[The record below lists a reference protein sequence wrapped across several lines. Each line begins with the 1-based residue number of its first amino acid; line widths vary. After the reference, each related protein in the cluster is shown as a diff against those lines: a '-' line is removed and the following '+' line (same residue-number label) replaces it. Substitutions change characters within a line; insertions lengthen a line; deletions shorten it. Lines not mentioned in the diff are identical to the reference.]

1 MVLSLIPKQLR
12 SLHKTSFRIHLAL
25 FPNRN
30 HIFIRNCSNQSQ
42 DGPLKGVRVL
52 DLSRVLAGPFCTM
65 QLGDLGA
72 EVIKIERP
80 KTGDDTRSWGPPFAP
95 GDFSKPSGAEL
106 IKKLAAQSD
115 VLVENFLPGKLAQ
128 YGLGYEDLQKINP
141 RLIYCSLTGFGQTGP
156 YAQRAG
162 YDVIVSAIGGLM
174 GITGPENGE
183 PCKVGVAIT
192 DLATGMF
199 ASQVALLANIAS
211 NYLIGGKTG
220 KRWGTAHESIVP
232 YQGFRTKDGYLIIG
246 ALNNSQFQTLCKTL
260 GLENLIRDDKFA
272 KNAKRVENRQ
282 QLIEILQE
290 TFQKKTT
297 DEWLKEL
304 DGVNLPY
311 GPINTIDQVFRDP
324 QVIHREMIQQIHHP
338 SAGDIR
344 LTGFAAKYSRTKPS
358 IRLPPPLL
366 GQHTQEV
373 LKNWLTIEELN
384 QLEKEGII
392 QIHSVLV
399 PAVKHT
405 LEQPHHVVSSLF
417 TCLPNKLLQGKAGNW
432 TQFTDHTI
440 QKQQYKNHKRLFVGT
455 LFVFGIPTLWLK
467 FFSRSECLGL
477 QLNGNPEEISLQTLE
492 DSRNESFSISS
503 EESVA
508 CDEFLP
514 TKDDNFFERNEKEVT
529 GFNTIH
535 LKGRLLEAIV
545 LTRAQVFMLHDLYI
559 PLPCYYVYG
568 HCW

>member
-1 MVLSLIPKQLR
+1 MLGEMIVSQISKQLG

-30 HIFIRNCSNQSQ
+30 NIFVRNYSNQNQ
-42 DGPLKGVRVL
+42 DAPLKGVRVL

-72 EVIKIERP
+72 DVIKIERP

-95 GDFSKPSGAEL
+95 GGESAYFLCVNRNKRSVAVDFSKPSGAEL
-106 IKKLAAQSD
+106 VRKLASQSD

-128 YGLGYEDLQKINP
+128 YGLGYEDMHRINP

-192 DLATGMF
+192 DLATGLF
-199 ASQVALLANIAS
+199 ACTSILSALLARERSGIGQHVETSLLEAQVALLANIAS

-260 GLENLIRDDKFA
+260 GMENLAQDDKFSN
-272 KNAKRVENRQ
+272 NAKRVENRR
-282 QLIEILQE
+282 QLIQILQE
-290 TFQKKTT
+290 TFEKKTT

-338 SAGDIR
+338 SAGEIR
-344 LTGFAAKYSRTKPS
+344 LTGFAAKYSRNKPS

-366 GQHTQEV
+366 GQHTREV
-373 LKNWLTIEELN
+373 LRNWLTTEELN
-384 QLEKEGII
+384 QLEKEEII
-392 QIHSVLV
+392 QS
-399 PAVKHT
+399 K
-405 LEQPHHVVSSLF
+405 S
-417 TCLPNKLLQGKAGNW
+417 
-432 TQFTDHTI
+432 
-440 QKQQYKNHKRLFVGT
+440 
-455 LFVFGIPTLWLK
+455 
-467 FFSRSECLGL
+467 
-477 QLNGNPEEISLQTLE
+477 
-492 DSRNESFSISS
+492 
-503 EESVA
+503 
-508 CDEFLP
+508 
-514 TKDDNFFERNEKEVT
+514 
-529 GFNTIH
+529 
-535 LKGRLLEAIV
+535 
-545 LTRAQVFMLHDLYI
+545 
-559 PLPCYYVYG
+559 
-568 HCW
+568 